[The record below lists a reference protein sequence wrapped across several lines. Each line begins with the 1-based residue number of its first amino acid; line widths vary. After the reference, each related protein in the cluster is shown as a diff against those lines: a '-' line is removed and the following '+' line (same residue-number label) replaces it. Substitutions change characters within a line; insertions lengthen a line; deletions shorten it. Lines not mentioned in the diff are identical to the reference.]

1 MNKERLAKLAGIE
14 LTESTTHGHRH
25 KSWIDNDAKN
35 IENNIDSMYWGP
47 SFDDSG
53 WGPRIREIWD
63 EFKYIFSV
71 DDPEQLPTFTLSKIM
86 VKALSDAEAT
96 EEEMEDYCDELER
109 AFLDHAEHVYG
120 IRRDY

>member
-14 LTESTTHGHRH
+14 LTESTTLDRRH
-25 KSWIDNDAKN
+25 KSWMDNDAKN
-35 IENNIDSMYWGP
+35 IENHIDGMYWGP

-53 WGPRIREIWD
+53 WGPRIREIWNELKD
-63 EFKYIFSV
+63 IFSV
-71 DDPEQLPTFTLSKIM
+71 DDPEQLPSFDLSKIM

-96 EEEMEDYCDELER
+96 EEEMEDYCDKLER